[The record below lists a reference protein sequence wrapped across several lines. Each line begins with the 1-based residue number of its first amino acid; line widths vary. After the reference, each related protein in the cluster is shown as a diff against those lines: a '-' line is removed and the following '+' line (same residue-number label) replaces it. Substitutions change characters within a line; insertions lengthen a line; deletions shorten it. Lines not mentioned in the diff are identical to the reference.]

1 MQLFE
6 FRIPYYVG
14 PLGKKSEKFAWAVRK
29 NDDKIYPWNFEQV
42 IDVEESAEKFIRR
55 MTNKCTYLIGEDVL
69 PKDSLLYSKYIV
81 LNELNN
87 LRLGGEKISVAL
99 KQRIYEELFQRKRKV
114 RQKDLKN
121 YLIREGIAGK
131 EVEISGIDG
140 DFKGSL
146 TAYHDFKEKLT
157 GVELSKKEQE
167 EIILNIV
174 LFGDDKKLLKQR
186 LGKRFPKLTEKQKAT
201 LASLSYSG
209 WGRFSKK
216 FLEEIT
222 APAPETGEVWNI
234 ITALWESNN
243 NLMQL
248 LSSDYMFMESIEEFN
263 HGKKNMTLTYETIEN
278 LYVSPAVK
286 REIWQTLKILKEIQK
301 VMGGEPKRVFIEMAR
316 EHQESKR
323 TDSRKSW
330 LMDLYKACKK
340 EERDWLEELGQY
352 ESHQLRSD
360 KLFLY
365 YTQKGKCMYSGE
377 SINLEELWDNT
388 KYDVDHIYPQ
398 SKTMDDSINN
408 RVLVKR
414 QYNAKKTDNYPLNSD
429 IQEKM
434 SSYWKML
441 LDGGFITKEKYERL
455 VRKTELTP
463 NELAGFIE
471 RQLVETRQGTKAVAE
486 ILKEAMPDTEV
497 VYAKAKNVSEFRHEY
512 GFIKVREMNDLH
524 HAKDAYLNIVVGNSY
539 YVKFTKSA
547 ANFIRENPGRSYTL
561 KTKELFAHDIVRND
575 EVAWKSGNHGTMEIV
590 EQTMKKNNILV
601 TRRIYEVKGGLFD
614 QQIMKKG
621 KGQIP
626 IKGGDE
632 RLKNIYKYGGYNKAS
647 GAYFMLVKS
656 LDKKNNEQRT
666 LEFLPIYMKDYVEQ
680 SEEKAQEYLV
690 TNRKLKNPEII
701 LPKVKIDTL
710 FKVDGFYMWLSG
722 RTENR
727 LIFKCANQLI
737 LSEEDV
743 KILKKVIKFI
753 NRKKE
758 NKDIVLNEYD
768 GITEEDAGNL
778 YETFIRKLKDSI
790 YKKRLALQGETLENK
805 RKEFEALSLE
815 DKCIVLG
822 EILHL
827 FQCQSGAANL
837 KLIGGPASAGI
848 LVMNNNISK
857 CNQISIITQSPTG
870 IFEKEIDLLNL

>member
-1 MQLFE
+1 
-6 FRIPYYVG
+6 
-14 PLGKKSEKFAWAVRK
+14 
-29 NDDKIYPWNFEQV
+29 
-42 IDVEESAEKFIRR
+42 
-55 MTNKCTYLIGEDVL
+55 
-69 PKDSLLYSKYIV
+69 
-81 LNELNN
+81 
-87 LRLGGEKISVAL
+87 
-99 KQRIYEELFQRKRKV
+99 
-114 RQKDLKN
+114 
-121 YLIREGIAGK
+121 
-131 EVEISGIDG
+131 
-140 DFKGSL
+140 
-146 TAYHDFKEKLT
+146 
-157 GVELSKKEQE
+157 
-167 EIILNIV
+167 
-174 LFGDDKKLLKQR
+174 
-186 LGKRFPKLTEKQKAT
+186 
-201 LASLSYSG
+201 
-209 WGRFSKK
+209 
-216 FLEEIT
+216 
-222 APAPETGEVWNI
+222 
-234 ITALWESNN
+234 
-243 NLMQL
+243 
-248 LSSDYMFMESIEEFN
+248 
-263 HGKKNMTLTYETIEN
+263 MTLTYETIEN

>member
-1 MQLFE
+1 
-6 FRIPYYVG
+6 
-14 PLGKKSEKFAWAVRK
+14 
-29 NDDKIYPWNFEQV
+29 
-42 IDVEESAEKFIRR
+42 
-55 MTNKCTYLIGEDVL
+55 
-69 PKDSLLYSKYIV
+69 
-81 LNELNN
+81 
-87 LRLGGEKISVAL
+87 
-99 KQRIYEELFQRKRKV
+99 
-114 RQKDLKN
+114 
-121 YLIREGIAGK
+121 
-131 EVEISGIDG
+131 
-140 DFKGSL
+140 
-146 TAYHDFKEKLT
+146 
-157 GVELSKKEQE
+157 
-167 EIILNIV
+167 
-174 LFGDDKKLLKQR
+174 
-186 LGKRFPKLTEKQKAT
+186 
-201 LASLSYSG
+201 
-209 WGRFSKK
+209 
-216 FLEEIT
+216 
-222 APAPETGEVWNI
+222 
-234 ITALWESNN
+234 
-243 NLMQL
+243 MQL

-263 HGKKNMTLTYETIEN
+263 YGKKNITLTYETIEN

-434 SSYWKML
+434 STYWKML

-722 RTENR
+722 RTKNQ
-727 LIFKCANQLI
+727 LKFKCANQLI

-758 NKDIVLNEYD
+758 NKDIVLNDYD

>member
-1 MQLFE
+1 M
-6 FRIPYYVG
+6 
-14 PLGKKSEKFAWAVRK
+14 
-29 NDDKIYPWNFEQV
+29 
-42 IDVEESAEKFIRR
+42 
-55 MTNKCTYLIGEDVL
+55 
-69 PKDSLLYSKYIV
+69 
-81 LNELNN
+81 
-87 LRLGGEKISVAL
+87 
-99 KQRIYEELFQRKRKV
+99 
-114 RQKDLKN
+114 KN

-286 REIWQTLKILKEIQK
+286 REVWQTLKILKEIQK

-340 EERDWLEELGQY
+340 EERELGQY

-434 SSYWKML
+434 STYWKML

-561 KTKELFAHDIVRND
+561 NTKELFAHDIVRNN

-601 TRRIYEVKGGLFD
+601 TRRICEVKGGLFD

>member
-55 MTNKCTYLIGEDVL
+55 MTNKCTYLVGEDVL

-263 HGKKNMTLTYETIEN
+263 YGKKNITLTYETIEN

-434 SSYWKML
+434 STYWKML

-722 RTENR
+722 RTKNQ
-727 LIFKCANQLI
+727 LKFKCANQLI

-758 NKDIVLNEYD
+758 NKDIVLNDYD